1 MPGMRHEKS
10 EILRFLLQMQSGDMK
25 MLQKREKIVY
35 NVLIFVAYM
44 RYNRYE

>member
-1 MPGMRHEKS
+1 
-10 EILRFLLQMQSGDMK
+10 MQSGDMK